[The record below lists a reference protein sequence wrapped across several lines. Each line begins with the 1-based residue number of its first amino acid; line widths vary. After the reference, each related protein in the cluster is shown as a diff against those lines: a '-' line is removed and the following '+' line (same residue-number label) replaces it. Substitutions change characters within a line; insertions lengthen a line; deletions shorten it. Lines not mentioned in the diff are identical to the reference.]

1 MAQCSL
7 TQSEASKNW
16 PEGIISV
23 KLTMNPYILA
33 MASEESLNRG
43 MKLWELINIAL
54 WQELGK
60 PDLDALLTFA
70 ADMEIFDEDPK
81 WKKRLKIAARH
92 ELAVEEFRK
101 QLALEES
108 ESDAASGDGSDK
120 SLV

>member
-7 TQSEASKNW
+7 TQTEASKNW
-16 PEGIISV
+16 PEGVISV

-33 MASEESLNRG
+33 MASEESLSRG
-43 MKLWELINIAL
+43 MKLWELINQAL

-60 PDLDALLTFA
+60 PSSEALMAFA

-92 ELAVEEFRK
+92 ERAMAEYRK
-101 QLALEES
+101 HQTLEDS
-108 ESDAASGDGSDK
+108 ESDVPSGDGSGK
-120 SLV
+120 PLN